1 MPLYPRSVTSQ
12 GACPNFLLFHCF
24 HFKITFE
31 SFEEVGSVASIFLGA
46 SVFPS
51 LEIINP
57 KIILEKTMIL
67 CISNLDSNLSHI
79 LYT

>member
-1 MPLYPRSVTSQ
+1 
-12 GACPNFLLFHCF
+12 
-24 HFKITFE
+24 
-31 SFEEVGSVASIFLGA
+31 
-46 SVFPS
+46 